1 MVGKTALIIV
11 DIQND
16 FCEGGSLAVPGSQ
29 KVINQVNQIRQNHH
43 FDVIIATKDY
53 HPANHISFAASHPG
67 EKAFTNLTLP
77 NGKVQ
82 ELWPIHCAA
91 GTSGSDFH
99 KDLVIQ
105 PSDQIILKGQ
115 DVNIDSYS
123 GFGSQG
129 EDTGLLQYL
138 KQQEV
143 STVYCVGL
151 AYDFCV
157 GSTAIDSA
165 KNGFKTYLVEDA
177 TGSISDESVK
187 SMQKRFEEFGDK
199 IVLIN
204 SHQIQI

>member
-16 FCEGGSLAVPGSQ
+16 FCEGGSLAVPDSQ
-29 KVINQVNQIRQNHH
+29 KVIDQINQIRQNHH
-43 FDVIIATKDY
+43 FDVVVATKDY
-53 HPANHISFAASHPG
+53 HPANHISFAVNHPG
-67 EKAFTNLTLP
+67 EKPFTNLTLP

-82 ELWPIHCAA
+82 ELWPNHCVQ

-105 PSDQIILKGQ
+105 PTDQIIFKGK
-115 DVNIDSYS
+115 DANIDSYS

-138 KQQEV
+138 KGQEV

-157 GSTAIDSA
+157 GSTAVDSA
-165 KNGFKTYLVEDA
+165 KNGFKTYIVEDA
-177 TGSISDESVK
+177 TGSISGESVK
-187 SMQKRFEEFGDK
+187 NMKKRFEEYGDN

-204 SHQIQI
+204 SNQL